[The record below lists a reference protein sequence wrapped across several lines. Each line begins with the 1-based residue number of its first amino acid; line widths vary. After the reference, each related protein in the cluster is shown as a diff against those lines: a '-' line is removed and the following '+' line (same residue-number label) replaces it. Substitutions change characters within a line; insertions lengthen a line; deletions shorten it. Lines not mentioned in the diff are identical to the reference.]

1 MKFWAV
7 LALCAGRLSAQAV
20 NTQAVDNTFFEK
32 EIRPILVNQCFGCH
46 SSKLRTPMGGLV
58 LDTKPG
64 MRAGGDGGPILV
76 PGSPDASRLIEALEY
91 KDSELRMPPTGKLS
105 AREIDAFRKWIAGGA
120 PDPREDKASA
130 APVAKRGM
138 DIETGRKWWSFQPV
152 REVTAPQVPASKMAA
167 SQVPASTIKDAAWA
181 RKKIDSFVLAKLQES
196 HLQPSPAA
204 DAATL
209 IQRAYLD
216 LTGLRPTYGE
226 VAAFEKDRSPD
237 AYERLVD
244 RLLGS
249 AQYGPR
255 WGRYWL
261 DVARFAEDNPTS
273 EATNPPYP
281 FAWRYRDWVIEA
293 VSRDVPYDRFVK
305 LQLAADQMPGTSRD
319 DLRALGYL
327 GAGPVYHKDAR
338 LSKDV
343 IETLFTDDWDERVDA
358 VSRGIL
364 GLTVACARCHDHKFD
379 PIPTKDYYGLAGVFA
394 STVQAPR
401 PLAATDPKTEL
412 QFMAAA
418 QRMFFLNYASN
429 LMKGEPGTKPEESR
443 QKSEKFKAE
452 DERILAEM
460 APLKESR
467 PEMYSY
473 LARMVPPPTP
483 PRPATPPQPTPPPT
497 PPPPTTPP
505 AVQPPPPPNATR
517 PAPPAANGRGRQRGA
532 STEPFTNSVF
542 DAGMWIDG
550 SDPDLT
556 TLDMRPG
563 VARDLHI
570 LPHGNVAAPGE
581 VAPRHFLSVLSKAD
595 SRFQQGS
602 GRLEL
607 AERLFTDG
615 APLAARVIVNRVWAW
630 HFGKPLVATT
640 SDFGTQG
647 AQPTHPELLDDLA
660 ARFIANGWSLKWLH
674 REIMLSAAYRQASHP
689 REDGL
694 KADATNHL
702 IWRMNPRRLDA
713 EAFRDTIL
721 EAAGTLDAAIG
732 GPSIDLDGAGN
743 VRRTVYGR
751 VSRSNLNTLLKLY
764 DFPDASQH
772 SPSRELTTTPLQ
784 QLFVM
789 NSAFMQT
796 QAAALARDVGK
807 DAGKDVTQGVAG
819 EADAESKIRA
829 LYRRVLA
836 RDPSARE
843 LDLAL
848 TYLNSSTLE
857 QYAQALLSSNE
868 VIFWP

>member
-1 MKFWAV
+1 MTFWVLLAV
-7 LALCAGRLSAQAV
+7 WASGLNA
-20 NTQAVDNTFFEK
+20 QAVDNAFFEK
-32 EIRPILVNQCFGCH
+32 EIRPILVKQCFGCH
-46 SSKLRTPMGGLV
+46 SSTLKTPMGSLV
-58 LDTKPG
+58 LDTKAG
-64 MRAGGDGGPILV
+64 MRAGGDGGAIIV
-76 PGSPDASRLIEALEY
+76 PGSPDSSRLIEALEY
-91 KDSELRMPPTGKLS
+91 KDAELRMPPTGKLS
-105 AREIDAFRKWIAGGA
+105 GREIEAFRTWIAAGA
-120 PDPREDKASA
+120 PDPREDSVAGKPGAA
-130 APVAKRGM
+130 APVKRGM

-152 REVTAPQVPASKMAA
+152 REAPAPQVR
-167 SQVPASTIKDAAWA
+167 DAQWT
-181 RKKIDSFVLAKLQES
+181 RKKVDFFVLAKLEENKVK
-196 HLQPSPAA
+196 PSPAA

-216 LTGLRPTYGE
+216 LTGLRPTYEE
-226 VAAFEKDRSPD
+226 VTAFEKDRAPD

-293 VSRDVPYDRFVK
+293 VSHDVPYDRFVK
-305 LQLAADQMPGTSRD
+305 LQLAADQLPGASRD

-338 LSKDV
+338 LSRDV

-401 PLAATDPKTEL
+401 PLAASDPKTEL

-418 QRMFFLNYASN
+418 PRMFFLNYASN
-429 LMKGEPGTKPEESR
+429 LMKSEPGTKPEESLR
-443 QKSEKFKAE
+443 KSEKYKAE

-460 APLKESR
+460 ASLKDSR
-467 PEMYSY
+467 PEMYAY
-473 LARMVPPPTP
+473 LAKMVP
-483 PRPATPPQPTPPPT
+483 
-497 PPPPTTPP
+497 
-505 AVQPPPPPNATR
+505 QPPPP
-517 PAPPAANGRGRQRGA
+517 APPAGNAPRPPQPAGNPRGRQRGA
-532 STEPFTNSVF
+532 SSEPFTNSVF
-542 DAGMWIDG
+542 DAGMWVDG

-556 TLDMRPG
+556 TLDMKPG
-563 VARDLHI
+563 VPRDMHI
-570 LPHGNVAAPGE
+570 LPHGNVAAPGAL
-581 VAPRHFLSVLSKAD
+581 APRQFLSVLAKSD
-595 SRFQQGS
+595 PRFHQGS

-607 AERLFTDG
+607 AERIFADA

-647 AQPTHPELLDDLA
+647 ERPTHPDLLDDLA
-660 ARFIANGWSLKWLH
+660 ARFIANGWRLKWLH
-674 REIMLSAAYRQASHP
+674 REIMLSATYRQASHP
-689 REDGL
+689 RQDAL
-694 KADATNHL
+694 QADATNRL
-702 IWRMNPRRLDA
+702 VWRMNPRRLDA
-713 EAFRDTIL
+713 EAFRDTVL
-721 EAAGTLDAAIG
+721 EAAATLDPAVG
-732 GPSIDLDGAGN
+732 GPSLDLDAGDN

-751 VSRSNLNTLLKLY
+751 VSRGNPNTMLKLY
-764 DFPDASQH
+764 DFPEATQH

-789 NSAFMQT
+789 NSAFIET
-796 QAAALARDVGK
+796 QAAALAKR
-807 DAGKDVTQGVAG
+807 VAG
-819 EADAESKIRA
+819 EAEATAKVRG

-836 RDPSARE
+836 RDPSAKE
-843 LDLAL
+843 LDLAMS
-848 TYLNSSTLE
+848 YLIGGTLP
-857 QYAQALLSSNE
+857 QFAQALLSSNE

>member
-1 MKFWAV
+1 MKIWV
-7 LALCAGRLSAQAV
+7 LIALSAGSLHGQAI
-20 NTQAVDNTFFEK
+20 DNAFFEK

-46 SSKLRTPMGGLV
+46 SSKLRTPMGSLV
-58 LDTKPG
+58 LDTKAG

-120 PDPREDKASA
+120 PDPREDSATA

-152 REVTAPQVPASKMAA
+152 REAPAPKVR
-167 SQVPASTIKDAAWA
+167 DAAWA
-181 RKKIDSFVLAKLQES
+181 RKKIDFFVLAKLEEN
-196 HLQPSPAA
+196 HVQPSAPA

-216 LTGLRPTYGE
+216 LTGLRPTYDE

-244 RLLGS
+244 RLLDS
-249 AQYGPR
+249 PQYGAR

-281 FAWRYRDWVIEA
+281 FAWRYRDWVIDA
-293 VSRDVPYDRFVK
+293 VSHDVPYDRFVK
-305 LQLAADQMPGTSRD
+305 LQLAADLMPGTSRD

-327 GAGPVYHKDAR
+327 GTGPVYHKDAR

-379 PIPTKDYYGLAGVFA
+379 PIPTKDYYGMAGVFA

-401 PLAATDPKTEL
+401 PLAATADPTTEL

-429 LMKGEPGTKPEESR
+429 LMKNEPGTKPEESK

-467 PEMYSY
+467 PELYTY
-473 LARMVPPPTP
+473 LARMVP
-483 PRPATPPQPTPPPT
+483 QP
-497 PPPPTTPP
+497 
-505 AVQPPPPPNATR
+505 
-517 PAPPAANGRGRQRGA
+517 PAPPNTQRPPQAAGNGRGRGRGA

-556 TLDMRPG
+556 TLDMKPG

-581 VAPRHFLSVLSKAD
+581 VAPRQFLSVLSKGD
-595 SRFQQGS
+595 PRFGQGS

-607 AERLFTDG
+607 ADRLFTDG

-647 AQPTHPELLDDLA
+647 ERPTHPELLDDLA
-660 ARFIANGWSLKWLH
+660 ARFVANGWSLKWLH
-674 REIMLSAAYRQASHP
+674 REIMLSATYRQASHP

-721 EAAGTLDAAIG
+721 EAAGTLDAATG
-732 GPSIDLDGAGN
+732 GPSADLDAADN

-751 VSRSNLNTLLKLY
+751 VSRGNLNTLLKLY
-764 DFPDASQH
+764 DFPEASQH
-772 SPSRELTTTPLQ
+772 SPGRELTTTPLQ

-796 QAAALARDVGK
+796 QAAALVKKVG
-807 DAGKDVTQGVAG
+807 DES
-819 EADAESKIRA
+819 EAAAKVRGI
-829 LYRRVLA
+829 YRRVLA
-836 RDPSARE
+836 RDPSAKE

-848 TYLNSSTLE
+848 TYLNGSTLE